1 MRSDFFIASLVSE
14 AGAKSAEREGSQM
27 RITHTSRIMK
37 NAEIMALLC
46 AFAQVA
52 LAVGLFWA
60 LKGHIV

>member
-1 MRSDFFIASLVSE
+1 
-14 AGAKSAEREGSQM
+14 M
-27 RITHTSRIMK
+27 RITQTTSPMIK

>member
-1 MRSDFFIASLVSE
+1 MRSDFLLSRL
-14 AGAKSAEREGSQM
+14 AGQALKGAEREGHM

-37 NAEIMALLC
+37 NAEMMALLC

>member
-1 MRSDFFIASLVSE
+1 
-14 AGAKSAEREGSQM
+14 M
-27 RITHTSRIMK
+27 RITQTTSPIIK

>member
-1 MRSDFFIASLVSE
+1 
-14 AGAKSAEREGSQM
+14 M